1 VIVTVKHNFETAHR
15 LPCLP
20 GKCQSLHGH
29 SWWVEWLFDAPMD
42 ENGITLE
49 YGALKKQLR
58 TWVDRYLDHGTML
71 GHEDNLIEFAPM
83 LGKVFIFGPGGG
95 YPFKP
100 WPTVEAVA
108 EMLGYQASILAGIC
122 PIEVRVQET
131 HVNAAIWRAGITN
144 ESE

>member
-1 VIVTVKHNFETAHR
+1 MIVTVKHNFETAHR

-29 SWWVEWLFDAPMD
+29 SWWVEWLFDEEMD
-42 ENGITLE
+42 SNGITLE
-49 YGALKKQLR
+49 YGALKKKLR
-58 TWVDRYLDHGTML
+58 TWVDHNLDHGTML
-71 GHEDNLIEFAPM
+71 GADDNLVEFKEM
-83 LGKVFIFGPGGG
+83 LGKTFIFGPGGE
-95 YPFKP
+95 YPWRP

-108 EMLGYQASILAGIC
+108 EMLASEPLRGLPQ

-131 HVNAAIWRAGITN
+131 HVNSAIWRPN